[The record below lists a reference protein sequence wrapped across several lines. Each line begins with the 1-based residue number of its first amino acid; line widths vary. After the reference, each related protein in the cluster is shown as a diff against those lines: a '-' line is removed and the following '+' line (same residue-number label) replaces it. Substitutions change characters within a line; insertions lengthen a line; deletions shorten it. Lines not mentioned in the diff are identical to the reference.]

1 MLPFGSTAIT
11 LTTGTLWL
19 SSEWSRALMIH
30 PALCF
35 KVEHIIQFRWIRL
48 GKAESIYSRLHSAC
62 FFFPPLLIAGP
73 FDAMSAF
80 REPNLKLG
88 LFPEVYTHHGNT
100 CLLVRNTMADER
112 RGVHPSHAHESSPNA
127 ASHQAVFHNLF
138 MSSLVFDGSLPV
150 SYTILN
156 TAVIQIILQIF
167 FLFLP
172 VSYNMQDECVE
183 M

>member
-62 FFFPPLLIAGP
+62 FPFFPPLLIAGP

-80 REPNLKLG
+80 REPNLKLAWS
-88 LFPEVYTHHGNT
+88 LKLCFLKCTHIT
-100 CLLVRNTMADER
+100 ETPACLLETRWLMRDEAYIHRMRMNHPPTQHLIKPSFITSLWVHLCLMAPCR
-112 RGVHPSHAHESSPNA
+112 YRT
-127 ASHQAVFHNLF
+127 L
-138 MSSLVFDGSLPV
+138 
-150 SYTILN
+150 Y
-156 TAVIQIILQIF
+156 
-167 FLFLP
+167 
-172 VSYNMQDECVE
+172 
-183 M
+183 